1 LRTDALWAQLAITV
15 CRMHHRSLHDA
26 PTPALLADRADTDS
40 WQPQVFDASDD
51 QHSAAL
57 ADVLASGSV
66 TSVHDRIDD
75 QLIEL
80 AACRNPGGPR
90 PAIQDLLGGLE
101 RWRYGNWAWYPWSGR
116 LVHVLPRDEFRLVR
130 TDRNRDKITREEQ
143 ADLLHRRI
151 AVIGLS
157 VGNSAAL
164 TCAMEGIGGAFRLAD
179 HDQLGLSNLNRLRTG
194 VADLGID
201 KTVICARQLYEID
214 PYLDVQLHS
223 GGVTGDT
230 IDDFFA
236 DTIDLL
242 VEECDTPWVKLAAR
256 EHARRRGI
264 PVLMDTNDKGMLDV
278 ERFDVEP
285 DRPLL
290 HGRVG
295 DTRADD
301 VLHLDRGDLVNLLLR
316 MVDESRLSPAMV
328 DAIPRIGH
336 TLNSWPQLASGVM
349 LGGAL
354 VADTARR
361 ILLGHDIPSG
371 RYYVDLETQIA
382 ARRKLVTAEEPR

>member
-1 LRTDALWAQLAITV
+1 
-15 CRMHHRSLHDA
+15 MHDVPISAFLIDQ
-26 PTPALLADRADTDS
+26 TDTDS
-40 WQPQVFDASDD
+40 WQPQVFDGSDD
-51 QHSAAL
+51 RHAEAL
-57 ADVLASGSV
+57 ADLLVSGGV

-75 QLIEL
+75 QLTEL
-80 AACRNPGGPR
+80 AGCLDPGGPR
-90 PAIQDLLGGLE
+90 LTVDELLGGLE

-130 TDRNRDKITREEQ
+130 TDRNRDKITRDEQ
-143 ADLLHRRI
+143 ADLLSRRI
-151 AVIGLS
+151 AVVGLS

-179 HDQLGLSNLNRLRTG
+179 HDQLGLSNLNRLRTSVAELG
-194 VADLGID
+194 VD
-201 KTVICARQLYEID
+201 KTVICARQMYEID
-214 PYLDVQLHS
+214 PYLDVEIHN

-230 IDDFFA
+230 IDEFFA
-236 DTIDLL
+236 DTVDLL

-256 EHARRRGI
+256 EHARRLGI
-264 PVLMDTNDKGMLDV
+264 PVLMDTNDRGMLDV
-278 ERFDVEP
+278 ERFDIEP

-290 HGRVG
+290 HGRLG

-301 VLHLDRGDLVNLLLR
+301 VLNLERADLVNLLLR
-316 MVDESRLSPAMV
+316 MVDEARLSQAMA
-328 DAIPRIGH
+328 DAIPLIGS
-336 TLNSWPQLASGVM
+336 TLSSWPQLASGVM

-371 RYYVDLETQIA
+371 RYYVDLETHIA
-382 ARRKLVTAEEPR
+382 ARRELVTAGEEL